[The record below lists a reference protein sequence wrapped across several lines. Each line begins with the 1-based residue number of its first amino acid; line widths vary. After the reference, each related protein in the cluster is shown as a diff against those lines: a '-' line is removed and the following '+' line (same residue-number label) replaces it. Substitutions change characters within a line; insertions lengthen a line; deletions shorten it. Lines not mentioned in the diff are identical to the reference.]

1 MESVNIVN
9 LNQVIGTTTNSEG
22 EFEIR
27 ANAND
32 TLHLSYL
39 GYKSIKVKVTND
51 WIKYGTSTTIEL
63 TELALALEEVNVNK
77 LKLTGFLEIDIKQV
91 KKRKNTRYSISGLNS
106 GYESRQRSLNM
117 VQNVLGAIFNPADFL
132 HNIFGKKHR

>member
-9 LNQVIGTTTNSEG
+9 LNQVIGTTTNTDG

-27 ANAND
+27 AKAND

-39 GYKSIKVKVTND
+39 GYKSIKVKVSND
-51 WIKYGTSTTIEL
+51 WVKYGTSTTIEL

-77 LKLTGFLEIDIKQV
+77 LKLTGYLEVDIKQV
-91 KKRKNTRYSISGLNS
+91 PIQK
-106 GYESRQRSLNM
+106 M
-117 VQNVLGAIFNPADFL
+117 
-132 HNIFGKKHR
+132 